1 MPLLEEDEEK
11 FKELAGYI
19 KVLKLPGEMQ
29 VQSRFKDASDK
40 LILPEIF
47 CQELHGTTTTT
58 TWWDFRNP
66 ESVDLDELD
75 VMLEGD

>member
-1 MPLLEEDEEK
+1 
-11 FKELAGYI
+11 
-19 KVLKLPGEMQ
+19 MQ
-29 VQSRFKDASDK
+29 VQSGFKDASDK

-75 VMLEGD
+75 VMLEGY